1 MMDCL
6 TREPPI
12 LANVLHERFAALSYD
27 AFRDM
32 AGDSTLS
39 VHERSGF
46 PDEYRAGAESLILA
60 DIETKLPALVGASA
74 VVVDIGCGA
83 NPLSDLLRRRCQ
95 EREHSL
101 LLVDSAEVLALQEPG
116 DGVKL
121 IAGRFPDI
129 PLLMRDY
136 AEGCDG
142 VLAYS
147 VVQYAS
153 NIFAFVDAALTLLR
167 PGGRLLIGDIPNDS
181 MRRRFLA
188 SAEGRAHHRAYT
200 GRDEDPPIAWPH
212 RLNGEIDDSV
222 ILALSARAREAGFH
236 AWSLPQE
243 AGLPMANR
251 REDLVF
257 VRP

>member
-1 MMDCL
+1 
-6 TREPPI
+6 
-12 LANVLHERFAALSYD
+12 VLHERFGALSYEV
-27 AFRDM
+27 FRDM

-46 PDEYRAGAESLILA
+46 PDEYRAGAELLIVA
-60 DIETKLPALVGASA
+60 DIETKLPALLGTGA

-83 NPLSDLLRRRCQ
+83 NPLSDLLRRRCH
-95 EREHSL
+95 ERKHSL
-101 LLVDSAEVLALQEPG
+101 LLVDSAEVLALHEPG
-116 DGVKL
+116 DDVKL
-121 IAGRFPDI
+121 IAGRFPDV

-136 AEGCDG
+136 VERCDA

-147 VVQYAS
+147 VVQYAP
-153 NIFAFVDAALTLLR
+153 NIFAFIDAALALLR
-167 PGGRLLIGDIPNDS
+167 PGGRLLIGDIPNAS

-188 SAEGRAHHRAYT
+188 SAEGRAYHRVYT
-200 GRDEDPPIAWPH
+200 GRDEDPPITWPY
-212 RLNGEIDDSV
+212 RPNGEIDDSV
-222 ILALSARAREAGFH
+222 ILALLARARDAGFH

-243 AGLPMANR
+243 VSLPMANR